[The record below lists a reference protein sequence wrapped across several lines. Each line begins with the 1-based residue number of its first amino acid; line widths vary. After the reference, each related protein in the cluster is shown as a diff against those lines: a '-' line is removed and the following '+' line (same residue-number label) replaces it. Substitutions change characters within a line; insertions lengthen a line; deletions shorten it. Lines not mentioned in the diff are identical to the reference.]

1 MELMQLKNYLRISHD
16 IDDEFLET
24 LLDMSKTYIE
34 EQTGVKYNL
43 KDNIYFHTVILLS
56 AHFYDNRSF
65 LTEKAVYQVP
75 YSLDCLIKHIGMRG
89 DRYE

>member
-1 MELMQLKNYLRISHD
+1 MNYI
-16 IDDEFLET
+16 
-24 LLDMSKTYIE
+24 Y
-34 EQTGVKYNL
+34 KYNSKIQNGEIITSKKVKAVYNAL
-43 KDNIYFHTVILLS
+43 TQDLKSKKDNIYFHTVILLS

-89 DRYE
+89 DKYE